1 MNMSD
6 CPNVDELIVSVL
18 LGDASSEEVA
28 LLNEWISESDANK
41 RYFDEMKQIWDASSF
56 VDCGHQFDWSIPY
69 LKWLSRVR
77 NGGDTW
83 MFRRFWLGYVCAAC
97 IGALIFGLLGFLLSR
112 GTSSGVVEA
121 EANVVT
127 VTSPMATLSRV
138 MLPDGSVAVL
148 NGGSSISYTE
158 GFPGG
163 LRTVNMSGKAYF
175 DVTHDSE
182 HPFTVSS
189 GNLKVKVRG
198 TRFTFSDYADD
209 ASASVTLVE
218 GKVDV
223 EFDDNK
229 LVTLLP
235 ADRLTYNKADRQT
248 VISVVDTIAES
259 LWSQGILLFD
269 EVVLTD
275 VAKVL
280 QQTYGREIEVR
291 GAEAKTMLINGRF
304 SSQTQSLFDILDLF
318 GSTGRVHYTL
328 QGEKI
333 VLY

>member
-1 MNMSD
+1 MSD
-6 CPNVDELIVSVL
+6 CPTIDELIVSVL
-18 LGDASSEEVA
+18 IGDASLEEEA
-28 LLNEWISESDANK
+28 LLREWISESDANK
-41 RYFDEMKQIWDASSF
+41 RHFDSMKQIWDSSSF
-56 VDCGHQFDWSIPY
+56 VDCKRQFDWSVPY

-77 NGGDTW
+77 SGVDTR
-83 MFRRFWLGYVCAAC
+83 MSKRFGIRYACASC
-97 IGALIFGLLGFLLSR
+97 VGALLFGVLAFLLSR
-112 GTSSGVVEA
+112 GTAFGSA
-121 EANVVT
+121 ETEVAVVT
-127 VTSPMATLSRV
+127 VTSPMATLSKIV
-138 MLPDGSVAVL
+138 LPDGSVAVL
-148 NGGSSISYTE
+148 SGGSSISYIE
-158 GFPGG
+158 GFSDG

-175 DVTHDSE
+175 DVAHDSE

-189 GNLKVKVRG
+189 DNLKVKVRG
-198 TRFTFSDYADD
+198 TRFTFSDYVGD

-223 EFDDNK
+223 ELDESK

-248 VISVVDTIAES
+248 IISVVDTVAES

-269 EVVLTD
+269 EVLLTD

-304 SSQTQSLFDILDLF
+304 SSKTQSLFDILDLF
-318 GSTGRVHYTL
+318 GSTGRIKYTL